1 MALTDM
7 AVRNAKCPTDK
18 KFIKIYDA
26 DKLYLF
32 VFSTGSKRWRFLYHF
47 NGKPQTYLIGPYP
60 EISLAEARLRR
71 DDAKRQLANGVD
83 PNQEKREEKKGHTNI
98 RTFEAVAREWHKS
111 NRKWSKDHAKRI
123 LTSLETHLFP
133 ALGECDITKLNT
145 RDLLAPVKVVE
156 ARDNIDTAGRL
167 QSRIT
172 NIMRYAVQ
180 NAYIS
185 YNPALD
191 MKGAI
196 SSQKAEHHPALPFK
210 GVADLLEKMNSYRG
224 QPLTILAI
232 RLALLIFIRSSELR
246 FARWPEIDFKRAL
259 WTLPDKREEI
269 TGVRF
274 STRGAKMCTPH
285 LIPLCKQAVDILE
298 QIHEISGEFDLIF
311 TGAHNP
317 YKPMSENTINKA
329 LRKMGFDT
337 RTDICGHGFRTMA
350 CSAMIESGLWSKD
363 AVERQM
369 SHQER
374 SNVRAAYIYLAEH
387 LDERKQMMQWWAD
400 YLDANREGYVTP
412 YEFAHSEDA
421 GSK

>member
-7 AVRNAKCPTDK
+7 AARNAKCPADK

-60 EISLAEARLRR
+60 EISLAEARLKR
-71 DDAKRQLANGVD
+71 DEAKKQLANGID
-83 PNQEKREEKKGHTNI
+83 PSQGKREQKKGMANI
-98 RTFEAVAREWHKS
+98 RTFETVAREWHKS
-111 NRKWSKDHAKRI
+111 NRKWDPAHAKRV

-133 ALGECDITKLNT
+133 TLGKCDIAKLNT
-145 RDLLAPVKVVE
+145 RDLLAPVKIVE

-172 NIMRYAVQ
+172 NIMRFAVQ

-196 SSQKAEHHPALPFK
+196 SAQKTEHRPALPFNS
-210 GVADLLEKMNSYRG
+210 VTALLEKINSYHG

-232 RLALLIFIRSSELR
+232 KLALLIFIRSSELR
-246 FARWPEIDFKRAL
+246 FARWPEIDFKRSL
-259 WTLPDKREEI
+259 WTIPEKREEI
-269 TGVRF
+269 PGVRF
-274 STRGAKMCTPH
+274 STRGAKMGTPH
-285 LIPLCKQAVDILE
+285 LVPLCKQAVEILE
-298 QIHEISGEFDLIF
+298 QISEISGEFELVF
-311 TGAHNP
+311 TGDHNP
-317 YKPMSENTINKA
+317 HKPMSENTINKA

-337 RTDICGHGFRTMA
+337 KTDVCGHGFRTMA

-387 LDERKQMMQWWAD
+387 LEERKQMMQWWAD

-412 YEFAHSEDA
+412 YEFAHPEE
-421 GSK
+421 